1 MKGHHR
7 RSLSNPICPD
17 PLRTDKLWVASSSI
31 RNQSTV
37 SLLVLLK
44 LLRGLRHRRKLILTL
59 LKLRVLQVFVL
70 AILQI
75 DEVRLEVLLLL
86 ELGDVLINEVIPL
99 LLLRR
104 ELVRALPALL
114 HKLVR
119 EVLRGFN
126 GFVVV
131 VDDCRW
137 IPLVRLLLGVELRNE
152 DGMASS
158 L

>member
-1 MKGHHR
+1 M
-7 RSLSNPICPD
+7 
-17 PLRTDKLWVASSSI
+17 
-31 RNQSTV
+31 
-37 SLLVLLK
+37 
-44 LLRGLRHRRKLILTL
+44 
-59 LKLRVLQVFVL
+59 
-70 AILQI
+70 
-75 DEVRLEVLLLL
+75 LLLL